1 VVWPCCRSSRTQAQE
16 KFYKLYL
23 DERLQEVK
31 QGKRPE
37 QVAADRA
44 AFLMDA
50 AMLGA
55 NVSRRWEEKKRKTR
69 KEVLGQRAQ
78 GDKSEAL
85 ADTLSAG
92 G

>member
-1 VVWPCCRSSRTQAQE
+1 MYVPIIRSSRAVAQE
-16 KFYKLYL
+16 KFYNLYT

-55 NVSRRWEEKKRKTR
+55 NVRT
-69 KEVLGQRAQ
+69 A
-78 GDKSEAL
+78 DKA
-85 ADTLSAG
+85 AG
-92 G
+92 VY

>member
-1 VVWPCCRSSRTQAQE
+1 MLCRSSRVQAQE
-16 KFYKLYL
+16 KFYNLYL

-55 NVSRRWEEKKRKTR
+55 NVRNMYPERFVQNNIKRCS
-69 KEVLGQRAQ
+69 L
-78 GDKSEAL
+78 
-85 ADTLSAG
+85 
-92 G
+92 

>member
-1 VVWPCCRSSRTQAQE
+1 MWYVPIIRSSRAVAQE
-16 KFYKLYL
+16 KFYNLYT

-55 NVSRRWEEKKRKTR
+55 NVRTDRRGGGR
-69 KEVLGQRAQ
+69 
-78 GDKSEAL
+78 
-85 ADTLSAG
+85 LSG
-92 G
+92 RD

>member
-1 VVWPCCRSSRTQAQE
+1 MLLCRSSRVQAQD

-55 NVSRRWEEKKRKTR
+55 NVRKCTQSGEARSFQNNIQRRI
-69 KEVLGQRAQ
+69 
-78 GDKSEAL
+78 
-85 ADTLSAG
+85 
-92 G
+92 